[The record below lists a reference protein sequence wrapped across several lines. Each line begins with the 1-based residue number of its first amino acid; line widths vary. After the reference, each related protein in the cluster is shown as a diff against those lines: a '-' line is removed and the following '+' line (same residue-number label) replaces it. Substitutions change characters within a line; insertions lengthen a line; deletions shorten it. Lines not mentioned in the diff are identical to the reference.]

1 MRAFRISGSDVTC
14 WLTMPVLG
22 AGFEKSGL
30 ARVFGVLVN
39 AMEN

>member
-1 MRAFRISGSDVTC
+1 
-14 WLTMPVLG
+14 MPVLG